1 MDNYYIYVHINP
13 LKNTIFYVGKGKNNR
28 AFSNKGRNIHWQ
40 RTVKKYG
47 FIVNIVESNLTNEDA
62 CNKEI
67 FYINYIGLKNLTN
80 MTIGGTG
87 GDTMTTH
94 PNKIEIIKKRSISN
108 SGENNGNYGGKLQTI
123 EYMQKQIVSNSKTPI
138 KFINHDDNTEMT
150 FINSHALAEYLQV
163 PHSSVRTAKM
173 MGYKLRRKYTILD
186 V

>member
-94 PNKIEIIKKRSISN
+94 PNKIEIIK
-108 SGENNGNYGGKLQTI
+108 
-123 EYMQKQIVSNSKTPI
+123 
-138 KFINHDDNTEMT
+138 
-150 FINSHALAEYLQV
+150 
-163 PHSSVRTAKM
+163 
-173 MGYKLRRKYTILD
+173 
-186 V
+186 